1 MKKSLVLSGLIA
13 LSAVSLTACG
23 ASGDVPD
30 GRYYTNDGSGTYVES
45 INNGEQCNFHRGY
58 ENSDALIKPDTNYD
72 CVFDKENKEF
82 SVPMGGGA
90 PAPYEVKGNDL
101 ILGENDASSESETLT
116 REDY

>member
-23 ASGDVPD
+23 ASDDVPDASGDVPD
-30 GRYYTNDGSGTYVES
+30 GRYYKDNGSGIYIES
-45 INNGEQCNFHRGY
+45 SNNGEQCTLVFEKSG
-58 ENSDALIKPDTNYD
+58 TNYD

-82 SVPMGGGA
+82 TMLNEGA
-90 PAPYEVKGNDL
+90 LPTPYEVKGNDL
-101 ILGENDASSESETLT
+101 IMTLDDGSSATYT

>member
-1 MKKSLVLSGLIA
+1 MKKSLVISGLIA

-30 GRYYTNDGSGTYVES
+30 GRYYADNGSGTYVES
-45 INNGEQCNFHRGY
+45 INNGEQCNFHVGY
-58 ENSDALIKPDTNYD
+58 ENSDALIKPDTNYN

-82 SVPMGGGA
+82 SVRGGA

-101 ILGENDASSESETLT
+101 ILGENDETYT